1 MHMVMNFYNMQ
12 NVTQFKQDLDAK
24 NKQRAVKTDI
34 FLNIGYVY
42 DAVWTIALALN
53 SSISILEERGLGR
66 LEDFTYDSVEMADVF
81 TEAIAANSFQGISV
95 STFMITYTCIAMVAC
110 QAIVLFVLQT

>member
-1 MHMVMNFYNMQ
+1 M
-12 NVTQFKQDLDAK
+12 TQFQQDLDATGT
-24 NKQRAVKTDI
+24 VMPDTDI
-34 FLNIGYVY
+34 LLNDGYVY

-81 TEAIAANSFQGISV
+81 TEAIANVSFEGISV
-95 STFMITYTCIAMVAC
+95 SSDYSR
-110 QAIVLFVLQT
+110 Q